1 MAALKSVNRM
11 YGVCFHAARQAAG
24 LKASRLVQHRT
35 FKISVSYGSITSLRY
50 SHTSLLISLHRRIIQ
65 LAKITYN
72 LACILIKVLY
82 RLTTF
87 SDCPMYALK

>member
-35 FKISVSYGSITSLRY
+35 FQISVSYGKITSLQY
-50 SHTSLLISLHRRIIQ
+50 YAYILKNAWLL
-65 LAKITYN
+65 A
-72 LACILIKVLY
+72 
-82 RLTTF
+82 
-87 SDCPMYALK
+87 MGMG